1 MATSSISNLPTA
13 RYIAICNRS
22 NSKYLTLL
30 KDGLLTFS
38 ASEKVRLAVH
48 EVVYKTGLPD
58 DVVLLRCANGR
69 FWRLSESDSS
79 IRADWEGIPAV
90 SDTACH
96 FTTVVVREGVIAFR
110 SVRNGQYAKRYTGVY
125 PDSYSAVI
133 NSLDQYCEVQVSAA
147 NDNALTLPRYLT
159 FKGDNDKFMANYSE
173 SGHYWQKFHKSSAD
187 LSCIYEVAPLLDG
200 SVSLK
205 SIDVNRFFR
214 LSPNWIWADSTS
226 PTSNVECHFEPVKL
240 SNTMLA
246 LKSMVNNQF
255 VRRHTD
261 YWKDC
266 LCAVGTSVND
276 ASTHLTM
283 REAVNKRTLS
293 NIRYLLDFA
302 EISDIELIM
311 VGEGA
316 LQNTTPNS
324 ADLQVTVILK
334 QSVTESQSWSNSV
347 TVSLEVMTE
356 FTVGVPFV
364 ASVSGEITVGSS
376 YTHTSEFGSTT
387 ENSLEFQTLF
397 TVPQVPPGRTARVKV
412 QCQKAKCRVPFTY
425 TMKDTRI
432 DGVDFPTEDRIDGIC
447 EAANVFD
454 VKGIASWDDAR
465 GVTTEITLPVDVT
478 RGDPHPRSQK

>member
-1 MATSSISNLPTA
+1 MATRSISNLPTA

-30 KDGLLTFS
+30 KVGLLTFT

-79 IRADWEGIPAV
+79 IRADWESIPGV

-110 SVRNGQYAKRYTGVY
+110 SIRNGQYAKRYTGGGY
-125 PDSYSAVI
+125 TDCYSAMI
-133 NSLDQYCEVQVSAA
+133 SSLDQFCEVQVSAA

-159 FKGDNDKFMANYSE
+159 FKGDNDKFMANYLE
-173 SGHYWQKFHKSSAD
+173 RDHYWQKFHKSNAD

-200 SVSLK
+200 SVSLR
-205 SIDVNRFFR
+205 SIEVNRFFR
-214 LSPNWIWADSTS
+214 LSPNWIWADSAS
-226 PTSNVECHFEPVKL
+226 PTSNVLCHFEPV
-240 SNTMLA
+240 
-246 LKSMVNNQF
+246 NNQF
-255 VRRHTD
+255 VKRHSD
-261 YWKDC
+261 YWTDC

-276 ASTHLTM
+276 SNTHLTM
-283 REAVNKRTLS
+283 KEAVNNRTLS

-302 EISDIELIM
+302 EISDIELIF
-311 VGEGA
+311 
-316 LQNTTPNS
+316 
-324 ADLQVTVILK
+324 
-334 QSVTESQSWSNSV
+334 WSNSV
-347 TVSLEVMTE
+347 TVSLEVTTE
-356 FTVGVPFV
+356 FTAGVPLV

-387 ENSLEFQTLF
+387 ENSVEFQTLF
-397 TVPQVPPGRTARVKV
+397 NVPQVPPGRTARVKV

-465 GVTTEITLPVDVT
+465 GITTEITLPVDVT
-478 RGDPHPRSQK
+478 RGDPHPRTQK